1 MRTADSGD
9 HDRLID
15 DISVEE
21 ILGIAEVI
29 DSDPQWVKPFF
40 EAAVL
45 DVSPD
50 WTVSGPVVT
59 VVPPGASDLLIPTTN
74 NVTRTNE
81 TAKTVTNDIV
91 SQLLKSPNNWR
102 NGNADNVPDDAQI
115 TDQLVSAAPPIDVPQ
130 KMQMNIS
137 IMNK

>member
-50 WTVSGPVVT
+50 
-59 VVPPGASDLLIPTTN
+59 
-74 NVTRTNE
+74 
-81 TAKTVTNDIV
+81 
-91 SQLLKSPNNWR
+91 
-102 NGNADNVPDDAQI
+102 
-115 TDQLVSAAPPIDVPQ
+115 
-130 KMQMNIS
+130 
-137 IMNK
+137 